1 MCDPDVRCAAAAT
14 GAGSGGVTESAAA
27 ALGKPM
33 ETLLLVLLV
42 LMVPGLLTYL
52 RSDL

>member
-1 MCDPDVRCAAAAT
+1 MCDPRRRASRAVPD
-14 GAGSGGVTESAAA
+14 GVPESAAA
-27 ALGKPM
+27 PLRRSM

-52 RSDL
+52 RSNL

>member
-1 MCDPDVRCAAAAT
+1 MCDPTRRHRAPVR
-14 GAGSGGVTESAAA
+14 GGVTESAATP
-27 ALGKPM
+27 LGRSM